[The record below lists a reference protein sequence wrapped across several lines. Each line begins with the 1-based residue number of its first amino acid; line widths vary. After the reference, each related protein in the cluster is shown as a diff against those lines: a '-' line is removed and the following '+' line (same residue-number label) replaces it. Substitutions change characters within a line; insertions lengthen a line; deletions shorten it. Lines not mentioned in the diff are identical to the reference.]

1 MDGEDCYIDPHR
13 PNPIVELLRTMRA
26 SKDARQ
32 ADNPI
37 EKLKLL
43 REIAGP
49 ETRAII
55 VAVLEIV
62 QDLQVRVRRLEASR
76 IGSLTGPVPNAP
88 CQDVL
93 RVDGLAM
100 LAAVSHP
107 G

>member
-26 SKDARQ
+26 NKDIRQ
-32 ADNPI
+32 SDNPI

-43 REIAGP
+43 LEVAGP
-49 ETRAII
+49 ETKVII
-55 VAVLEIV
+55 SAVLEIV
-62 QDLQVRVRRLEASR
+62 QDLQARVHRLESNR
-76 IGSLTGPVPNAP
+76 IGSLTGPAPSAP

-93 RVDGLAM
+93 CADGLAM